1 MTTSTFTRTRKYT
14 RKLSKTEIIFN
25 VTMLLGMLFTLIALF
40 YCLIQD
46 FPSARKVTTGSVT
59 FFMYDVAYM
68 MKKGLV

>member
-1 MTTSTFTRTRKYT
+1 MTSKIIRYT
-14 RKLSKTEIIFN
+14 RKLPISEVIFN

-46 FPSARKVTTGSVT
+46 FEFARKITFGSIT
-59 FFMYDVAYM
+59 FFMYDVAHM